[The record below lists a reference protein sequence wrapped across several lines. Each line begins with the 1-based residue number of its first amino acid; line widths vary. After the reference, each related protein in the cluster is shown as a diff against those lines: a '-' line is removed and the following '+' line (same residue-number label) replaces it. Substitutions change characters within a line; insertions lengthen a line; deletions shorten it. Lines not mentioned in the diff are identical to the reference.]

1 MTQLP
6 PRDDVKKQVSE
17 TLKRVDHL
25 IRTGSIDQA
34 IQEVMNAKE
43 IDSSNAYVLAYEQ
56 RLEVLKLKHE
66 KHAAEEVQR
75 KEAEKKAREHD
86 QALRM
91 RQEEDNQRLLQKQ
104 NRLREEQKQQTLH
117 SKSEEEQIQKDISS
131 QQESQ
136 RTINN
141 EPGSSKVLKSDR
153 NVPERKTDLQQ
164 LKAGSQPQTKSNS
177 LIQDQ
182 KRDVATTILVIDDDV
197 DMLQAIEQTLV
208 FNDFN
213 VTVVTTTDEAL
224 ALLQKWMPDLI
235 LCDVNLE
242 TSTMGGFSF
251 YELIRKFEHLN
262 QVPFIFLSGLNDQI
276 LIRTGKEMGVDD
288 YLTKPISEK
297 NLIAAVKGKI
307 KRFALL
313 NRKR

>member
-1 MTQLP
+1 MTQLTSN
-6 PRDDVKKQVSE
+6 DDVKKQVSE
-17 TLKRVDHL
+17 ILKRVDHF

-34 IQEVMNAKE
+34 IREVINAKE
-43 IDSSNAYVLAYEQ
+43 IEPSNAYVRAYEQ
-56 RLEVLKLKHE
+56 RLEFLKLEHE
-66 KHAAEEVQR
+66 KHATEEVQR
-75 KEAEKKAREHD
+75 KVAEKMARERD

-104 NRLREEQKQQTLH
+104 NRLKEEQKQQTSL
-117 SKSEEEQIQKDISS
+117 SKSEEEQIQKGISS
-131 QQESQ
+131 QRESQ
-136 RTINN
+136 RTSNN
-141 EPGSSKVLKSDR
+141 EPGSSKDLKSDR
-153 NVPERKTDLQQ
+153 IVPERKPDFQQ
-164 LKAGSQPQTKSNS
+164 QKAGSQPQTNSNN

-182 KRDVATTILVIDDDV
+182 KRGVANTILVIDDNV

-208 FNDFN
+208 SNDFK
-213 VTVVTTTDEAL
+213 VTAVTTTDEAM
-224 ALLQKWMPDLI
+224 ALLQKWTPDLI

-251 YELIRKFEHLN
+251 YESIRKFEYLN

-276 LIRTGKEMGVDD
+276 LIQAGKEMGVDD
-288 YLTKPISEK
+288 YLTKPITEK